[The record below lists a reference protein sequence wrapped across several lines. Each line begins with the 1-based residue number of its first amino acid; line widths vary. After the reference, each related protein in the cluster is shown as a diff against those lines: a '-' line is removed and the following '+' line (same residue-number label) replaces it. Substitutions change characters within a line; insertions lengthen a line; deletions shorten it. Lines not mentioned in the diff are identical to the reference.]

1 MKLVFANTKGGV
13 GKSTLAVHCAVWLH
27 DQAFRVAVLDL
38 DKQRSSSVWVAEAEP
53 KITVR
58 TADTPEECLSEAQEL
73 AQNHDFVVADG
84 PGGLDDL
91 SRTLLLLADLALF
104 PITPSILDLRSV
116 QGATSILRFAQQING
131 GRPDGRLILNKMKSR
146 ETISR
151 ELKGAASTLGL
162 AVTEN
167 VVRDL
172 QAYRDAAQ
180 QGSVVTRMGTRAAQA
195 TGDIDGVFKELLADH
210 IAKLRTPNAGM
221 PSARMSESE
230 IIAWL
235 RKQYTSADDHKIRA
249 LSRVPPH
256 VLSTLYVQGLSED
269 EILELYGEGV
279 ATGSEGRSTSRS
291 EITKEVGN
299 G

>member
-13 GKSTLAVHCAVWLH
+13 GKSTLAVHAAVWLH
-27 DQAFRVAVLDL
+27 DQGFRVAVLDL
-38 DKQRSSSVWVAEAEP
+38 DKQRSSSVWVAEAEK
-53 KITVR
+53 KITITV
-58 TADTPEECLSEAQEL
+58 ADTPEECLSTAQEL
-73 AQNHDFVVADG
+73 AQSHDFVVADG

-131 GRPDGRLILNKMKSR
+131 GRPEGRLILNKMKSR

-151 ELKGAASTLGL
+151 ELKGAAHTLGL
-162 AVTEN
+162 AVADS

-180 QGSVVTRMGTRAAQA
+180 QGSVVTRMGGRAAQA
-195 TGDIDGVFKELLADH
+195 AGDIEAVMQELLADH
-210 IAKLRTPNAGM
+210 IRMLRTPAVAVPTAKLSG
-221 PSARMSESE
+221 SEVL
-230 IIAWL
+230 AWL
-235 RKQYTSADDHKIRA
+235 RNQYRNADDEKIKA
-249 LSRVPPH
+249 LAKIPMH
-256 VLSTLYVQGLSED
+256 VLSSLFTQGLTED
-269 EILELYGEGV
+269 EILELYGESVEGAAARKGNSRGV
-279 ATGSEGRSTSRS
+279 LTR
-291 EITKEVGN
+291 EVGN